1 VAAAPLADLQGFGL
15 QHLKLAMKA
24 VILAGGKGRRLFPF
38 TTNFPKPLMP
48 VGERPILEILLE
60 RLKQDR
66 VNDIIIATGHLEELV
81 RAYFG
86 DGAKWGLKICY
97 SREDKPMG
105 TAGPLDLVRADLT
118 ETFLLMNGDTLSD
131 VSFRKLLE
139 RHEATSATA
148 TVALFQRNVFV
159 DFGVVETVENDGAQQ
174 ITGWKEKP
182 TLTYLVS
189 TGIYVLSPAALSFLP
204 KGEFMNLPDLLLR
217 IKDAGRRVLGYV
229 HQGYWLDIGRP
240 EDYEKACQDFGNL

>member
-15 QHLKLAMKA
+15 QHLELAMKA
-24 VILAGGKGRRLFPF
+24 VILAGGKGRRLLPF

-48 VGERPILEILLE
+48 VDERPILEILLE
-60 RLKQDR
+60 RLKQDG

-97 SREDKPMG
+97 SREDKPLG

-131 VSFRKLLE
+131 ISFGKLLE

-159 DFGVVETVENDGAQQ
+159 DFGVVETVGNDGAQQ

-204 KGEFMNLPDLLLR
+204 KG
-217 IKDAGRRVLGYV
+217 
-229 HQGYWLDIGRP
+229 
-240 EDYEKACQDFGNL
+240 